1 MAKNIYDG
9 KYAENT
15 FSSLLAGGENARAI
29 SVAVASGEGEVKRG
43 SVLKRGDNGT
53 YTFAAST
60 DVVATNSLAILD
72 EDVNAADAAVTT
84 RAWQSGIFMPDK
96 LLLKSGSLTV
106 ANETVLRNAGI
117 MLKAYEKSTG
127 EPSATITE

>member
-9 KYAENT
+9 SYAENT

-29 SVAVASGEGEVKRG
+29 SVAIAAGEGEVKRG
-43 SVLKRGDNGT
+43 SIIKRGEDGT
-53 YTFAAST
+53 YTFAANT
-60 DVVATNSLAILD
+60 DVVATNSLAVLD
-72 EDVNAADAAVTT
+72 EDVNATTAVTA

-96 LLLKSGSLTV
+96 LMLKSGSLTV
-106 ANETVLRNAGI
+106 ANETALRGMGI